1 MSLSIIARAQQGDQD
16 AFASL
21 IKQFGDVAWRTAWVL
36 TGSNTLAEDAVQE
49 AWLEAWQ
56 NLHRYDNTRP
66 FRPWL
71 LAIVAHRAHRLT
83 RRLYRHADVTAIDEI
98 LLPAIDDVAEQ
109 YLHEEF
115 DLEIRQAIATLPRE
129 QREIVDLRYF
139 AELDLA
145 EIADVLNI
153 PVGTVKSRL
162 HRALQ
167 LLRSRLS
174 LRSLSHE

>member
-1 MSLSIIARAQQGDQD
+1 MSLPLIARAQQADQD
-16 AFASL
+16 AFATV
-21 IKQFGDVAWRTAWVL
+21 IQQYGDVAWRTAWVL
-36 TGSNTLAEDAVQE
+36 TGSHTLAEDAVQE

-56 NLHRYDNTRP
+56 NLHRYDSTRP

-71 LAIVAHRAHRLT
+71 LAIVAHHSHRFT
-83 RRLYRHADVTAIDEI
+83 RNLHHHADVFLIDET
-98 LLPAIDDVAEQ
+98 LLPARDDVAEH
-109 YLHEEF
+109 YLHQEV
-115 DLEIRQAIATLPRE
+115 DAEIRQAIATLSSD
-129 QREIVDLRYF
+129 QREVIDLRFF
-139 AELDLA
+139 AELELT